1 MKDYYRVA
9 MTVSMLNEMLL
20 QYFDE
25 AILRADEKAIII
37 PISDDFQ
44 LRDNYIEVTH
54 HQVFARNPSALL
66 EIFSIL
72 AESPDILGVRA
83 STIRLIMVEARKINA
98 AFSHNPQ
105 NRAYFMEILRA
116 PHALFSTLRQMK
128 RYGVLGQYLP
138 AFGAIIGQM
147 QYDLFHIYT
156 VDAHTLLVIKN
167 MRRFRYDES
176 REKFP
181 VVTDVAQQLPKT

>member
-1 MKDYYRVA
+1 V
-9 MTVSMLNEMLL
+9 LL
-20 QYFDE
+20 WSCLPYFGG
-25 AILRADEKAIII
+25 
-37 PISDDFQ
+37 
-44 LRDNYIEVTH
+44 N
-54 HQVFARNPSALL
+54 
-66 EIFSIL
+66 
-72 AESPDILGVRA
+72 PDILGVRA
-83 STIRLIMVEARKINA
+83 STIRLIMVEARKINDA
-98 AFSHNPQ
+98 LVIIHKIK
-105 NRAYFMEILRA
+105 AYFMEILRS
-116 PHALFSTLRQMK
+116 PLLIFDLRQMK

-181 VVTDVAQQLPKT
+181 VVTDVAQQLTQARIIIFSGFIS